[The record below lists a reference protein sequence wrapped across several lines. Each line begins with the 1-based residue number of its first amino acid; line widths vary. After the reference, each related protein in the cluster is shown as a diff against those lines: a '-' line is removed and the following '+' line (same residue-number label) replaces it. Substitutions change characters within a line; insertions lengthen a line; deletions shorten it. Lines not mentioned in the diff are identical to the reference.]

1 MNEIL
6 PITHLSISP
15 EKLGE
20 GERNN
25 EKIVVDGDII
35 PIFIYLF
42 YLYLLSL

>member
-15 EKLGE
+15 EKGKE
-20 GERNN
+20 GETNN
-25 EKIVVDGDII
+25 EKIVVGGDII

>member
-15 EKLGE
+15 EKGK
-20 GERNN
+20 ER
-25 EKIVVDGDII
+25 ETMRIVVGGDII